1 MWLTCS
7 LEFMNKISASEGNL
21 NDGNVILCCINARP
35 TTGHSHRE
43 CVPLISD
50 SSSAMSSNSMWR
62 HTASRESPLSPHR
75 PSSKI
80 DAENLLSRHSSKPK

>member
-21 NDGNVILCCINARP
+21 NDGNVILCCINAQP

-50 SSSAMSSNSMWR
+50 SSSVMSSNNMWR
-62 HTASRESPLSPHR
+62 HTANERIPPVPSPP
-75 PSSKI
+75 I
-80 DAENLLSRHSSKPK
+80 IQD